1 MLSGLMNPMRTDAA
15 ASVRG
20 AVPFFGFA
28 LQVDA
33 ASRGRGESAAQVG
46 GARVEHGNAQ
56 QGAVGVQSSDRVSI
70 GHNALVD

>member
-1 MLSGLMNPMRTDAA
+1 MQPHSAVLSLLSGL
-15 ASVRG
+15 
-20 AVPFFGFA
+20 A
-28 LQVDA
+28 LQADVA
-33 ASRGRGESAAQVG
+33 GHGRGEFAAQAG